1 MTPSTAIVVKPGSL
15 GDIVHTLPA
24 IHFLK
29 STFPATEFFWIANEE
44 WVPLLQD
51 NADLKGVI
59 TFPRSRFRGP
69 SGIYHFF
76 RWCGQLSGLQ
86 PDLVLDFQG
95 LLRSAWISRSLKP
108 RLILGL
114 SDSREVSRY
123 FYDERA
129 TVRNGQHAVDRY
141 LELAKLAGADI
152 TGTIAFPLPAG
163 RPIQSLELPHRFVA
177 LHPFSRGTDKSLSAE
192 EVNKLVQA
200 LTPHPV
206 IVVGRSAE
214 QVSVPGNGISLVNR
228 TDLSQLIWLFH
239 KAAFIVSVDSG
250 PMHIGAAITSSLLSV
265 HTWSNPRLV
274 GPYNPDTWVWKG
286 GRIWRVRSL
295 STDVCESASTER
307 PNPVQIAEFVH
318 EQLLP

>member
-1 MTPSTAIVVKPGSL
+1 MTPSSAIVVKPGSL

-24 IHFLK
+24 VHFLK
-29 STFPATEFFWIANEE
+29 STFPGTEFFWIANEE
-44 WVPLLQD
+44 WAPLLQD

-59 TFPRSRFRGP
+59 AFPRSRFRGP
-69 SGIYHFF
+69 SGIYHFL

-108 RLILGL
+108 RRILGL
-114 SDSREVSRY
+114 SDSREVSKY
-123 FYDERA
+123 FYHERA

-152 TGTIAFPLPAG
+152 KGTIEFPLPQG
-163 RPIQSLELPHRFVA
+163 RPIQSPELPRRFVA
-177 LHPFSRGTDKSLSAE
+177 LHPFSRGADKSLTAN
-192 EVNKLVQA
+192 EVDNLVQA

-206 IVVGRSAE
+206 ILVGRSAE
-214 QVSVPGNGISLVNR
+214 RVYLPENGISLINK
-228 TDLSQLIWLFH
+228 TDLSQLIWLFR

-265 HTWSNPRLV
+265 HTWSNPRRV
-274 GPYNPDTWVWKG
+274 GPYNPDTWVWKAG
-286 GRIWRVRSL
+286 HILRARSL
-295 STDVCESASTER
+295 SAELSESASPAR